1 MHELLSLF
9 PPCTIICTFMSMTS
23 DDAMKNS
30 CPVCL
35 EDLFASTSTVVML
48 KCGHAIHAACQDNM
62 RRSAGF
68 QAIRCPLCFK
78 SFEFKDSPWPAMD
91 REIAETEMPAKY
103 RKVVE
108 VCCNDCHA
116 PSITNFHFVGLRC
129 MLCGSYNTAE
139 IGVVEGAAP
148 IPPVL
153 LPPPELAIG
162 RRPPAPPE
170 EAGAGAGADV
180 EEAAPLEAGEELGRP
195 VDPPE
200 GAMQRD
206 NQGMP
211 PAPVDD
217 DDDDDNDNDTD
228 WSSFDDD
235 DDDDRGEPAE
245 EGGSGGRSSGNA
257 PGGVLGDLNQ

>member
-148 IPPVL
+148 IPPVP
-153 LPPPELAIG
+153 LPPPELANG

-170 EAGAGAGADV
+170 EADAEAGADLDEV
-180 EEAAPLEAGEELGRP
+180 APEAGEELGP
-195 VDPPE
+195 LINPPE
-200 GAMQRD
+200 GAVQRD

-211 PAPVDD
+211 PALVDVDD
-217 DDDDDNDNDTD
+217 NDDNDTD

-235 DDDDRGEPAE
+235 DDDRGESAE
-245 EGGSGGRSSGNA
+245 EGGSSSGNA
-257 PGGVLGDLNQ
+257 TGGVLGDLNQ